1 MHIRVLEEADADAYR
16 RIRLNALQ
24 HDPDAYGSTYERESQ
39 FPPETFAARVKPDAG
54 KFVLGVFADESGD
67 GSVGKSGDDGEDQGM
82 FEGWPGDN
90 DKNTGED
97 EGNDGN
103 AKGRVL
109 VGIASFVRESGMK
122 SAHKGSVYGV
132 YVSPESRGKGAGKTL
147 MLALIRRARGLD
159 GLEQINL
166 TVVSDNV
173 TAKRLYESLGFEV
186 YGIERRAIKYGGRYF
201 DEELMVLRL

>member
-39 FPPETFAARVKPDAG
+39 FAPETFAARVRPDAG
-54 KFVLGVFADESGD
+54 KFVLGVFAEESG
-67 GSVGKSGDDGEDQGM
+67 GNGE
-82 FEGWPGDN
+82 
-90 DKNTGED
+90 
-97 EGNDGN
+97 N
-103 AKGRVL
+103 AEGRVL

-122 SAHKGSVYGV
+122 NAHKGSVYGV

-147 MLALIRRARGLD
+147 MLELIRRAREVD

-173 TAKRLYESLGFEV
+173 PAKRLYASLGFEV